1 MRTRLHLDDAPFED
15 LLATYVRDH
24 LAGAAGGHALA
35 QRAAGT
41 TGELDAEAGRT
52 LRRLADEIG
61 EDRRDLRR
69 CAAAL
74 GIRQPRTR
82 ELAVRIAER
91 LGRMKL
97 NAQLLG
103 TSALSPVL
111 ELDLLIMGVSGK
123 ARVWR
128 TLAVL
133 VPDAVPDDIDLDGL
147 ERRAIAQR
155 EELEALQDRLI
166 PRLHEPGHQ

>member
-1 MRTRLHLDDAPFED
+1 MRSRINLDDAPFED

-24 LAGAAGGHALA
+24 LTGAAGGHALA
-35 QRAAGT
+35 RRAAGT
-41 TGELDAEAGRT
+41 TGQLDPDAGHA
-52 LRRLADEIG
+52 LERLATEIG

-69 CAAAL
+69 CAASL
-74 GIRQPRTR
+74 GIRQPRLR
-82 ELAVRIAER
+82 ELVAIVAER

-97 NAQLLG
+97 NAQLFG

-111 ELDLLIMGVSGK
+111 ELDLLVMAVSGK

-133 VPDAVPDDIDLDGL
+133 VPDAVPGDLDLEAL
-147 ERRAIAQR
+147 ERRALAQR
-155 EELEALQDRLI
+155 EELEVLQDRLL
-166 PRLHEPGHQ
+166 PRLQASHRA

>member
-1 MRTRLHLDDAPFED
+1 MRSRIHLDDAPFED

-24 LAGAAGGHALA
+24 LTGAAGGHALA
-35 QRAAGT
+35 RRAAET
-41 TGELDAEAGRT
+41 TGQLDPDAGRT
-52 LRRLADEIG
+52 LRRLAKDIG

-74 GIRQPRTR
+74 GIRQPRLR
-82 ELAVRIAER
+82 ELVAQIAER
-91 LGRMKL
+91 LGRAKL

-103 TSALSPVL
+103 TSTLSPVL
-111 ELDLLIMGVSGK
+111 ELDLLIMAVSGK

-133 VPDAVPDDIDLDGL
+133 VPDAVPSDIDLDAL
-147 ERRAIAQR
+147 ERRAMAQR
-155 EELEALQDRLI
+155 EELETLQDRLI
-166 PRLHEPGHQ
+166 PRLSEPSHD

>member
-1 MRTRLHLDDAPFED
+1 MRSRLHLDDAPFED

-24 LAGAAGGHALA
+24 LTGAAGGHSLA
-35 QRAAGT
+35 RRAAGT
-41 TGELDAEAGRT
+41 TGELDREAGRT
-52 LRRLADEIG
+52 LRRLAGDIG

-74 GIRQPRTR
+74 DIRQPRLR
-82 ELAVRIAER
+82 EFGAQLAER

-97 NAQLLG
+97 NGQLLG

-111 ELDLLIMGVSGK
+111 ELDLLIMAVSGK

-133 VPDAVPDDIDLDGL
+133 APAGVPDDIDLEAL
-147 ERRAIAQR
+147 EQRAIAQR
-155 EELEALQDRLI
+155 QELEALQDRLM
-166 PRLHEPGHQ
+166 PRLLEPHQD

>member
-1 MRTRLHLDDAPFED
+1 MRARIHLDDAPFED

-24 LAGAAGGHALA
+24 LTGAAGGHALA
-35 QRAAGT
+35 RRAAGT
-41 TGELDAEAGRT
+41 TGQLDPDAGRR

-61 EDRRDLRR
+61 EDRRDLQR
-69 CAAAL
+69 CAASL
-74 GIRQPRTR
+74 GIRRPRLR
-82 ELAVRIAER
+82 ELVARTAER

-97 NAQLLG
+97 NAQLRG

-111 ELDLLIMGVSGK
+111 ELDLMIMAVSGK

-133 VPDAVPDDIDLDGL
+133 GPDAVPDDLDLDAL

-155 EELEALQDRLI
+155 DEFEALQDRLL
-166 PRLHEPGHQ
+166 PQLREPTHG